1 MITGDAMYILTFI
14 AEKDKTRNEIKS
26 FVEQKSDNWKE
37 NAVQIFDSL
46 ISRLVEAPHANLKL
60 TKLKQI
66 DRVLANACELCMR
79 Q

>member
-1 MITGDAMYILTFI
+1 MQ
-14 AEKDKTRNEIKS
+14 EKNKTRDEIVS
-26 FVEQKSDNWKE
+26 FVAAKSDVWKE

-46 ISRLVEAPHANLKL
+46 MSRLADAPRANLKL

-79 Q
+79 G

>member
-1 MITGDAMYILTFI
+1 MQ
-14 AEKDKTRNEIKS
+14 EKDKTRGEISS
-26 FVEQKSDNWKE
+26 FVAAKSDNWKE

-46 ISRLVEAPHANLKL
+46 ISRLAESTATLKL

-79 Q
+79 R